1 MEVDTDIPFS
11 VGSLSIY
18 ARDVKGLQWQD
29 EHEAVTIALSHA
41 FGDTAGEFPE
51 HCLLSHLVGLDLRRF
66 LLHGLPTCHGDAQY
80 DARDVSAHLLSSAI
94 ALEVPHPLTQSDDQ
108 PRGIRA

>member
-29 EHEAVTIALSHA
+29 EHEAVTIPLSHA
-41 FGDTAGEFPE
+41 FGDTAGEFPD
-51 HCLLSHLVGLDLRRF
+51 LHLVPLDGNWIPVVEVCR
-66 LLHGLPTCHGDAQY
+66 
-80 DARDVSAHLLSSAI
+80 
-94 ALEVPHPLTQSDDQ
+94 ALEAIGKAVP
-108 PRGIRA
+108 IRAGQFFGGFLRGHADPDDGGQL